1 VRFAGGDNQFSH
13 GETAAWT
20 ADFSEAPGTSEVTFL
35 IIQVVPDGREFEHWR
50 EAIRLAD
57 PQATRLAGQADLSI
71 YVHGGSGS
79 YRLRYVHGDDFL
91 AEGAFEFVE

>member
-13 GETAAWT
+13 GETANWT
-20 ADFSEAPGTSEVTFL
+20 ADFSEAPGTSEVTFF

-50 EAIRLAD
+50 EAIPLAD
-57 PQATRLAGQADLSI
+57 PQSTRLTGQADLSI
-71 YVHGGSGS
+71 YVHGGAGS
-79 YRLRYVHGDDFL
+79 YRLRYVRGDELL